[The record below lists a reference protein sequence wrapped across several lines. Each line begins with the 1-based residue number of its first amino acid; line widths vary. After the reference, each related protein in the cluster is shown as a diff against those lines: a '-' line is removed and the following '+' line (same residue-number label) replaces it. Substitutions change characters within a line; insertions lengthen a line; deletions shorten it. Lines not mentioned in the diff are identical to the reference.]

1 MSDGPL
7 HFLFGIHNHQP
18 VGNFDGVVDD
28 AVLRAYHPFLQTVAE
43 VGPGL
48 PLTVHCSGGLLA
60 TLRARA
66 RPTFDLLGRLAADG
80 QVELLTGGFYE
91 PILALLPDWDK
102 VGQIQALTHFL
113 RTSFGVSPRGMWL
126 AERIWEPQLP
136 RVLREAGV
144 EFVLVDDSHFAL
156 AGLDPEGLGGYY
168 LTEEQGA
175 TVAVFPINQRLRY
188 LVPFADPAES
198 LRYLEGRRDAGAV
211 TLVDD
216 GEKFGVWPG
225 TDRLVYGER
234 WLARFL
240 EALRAASWLR
250 VSTFARYL
258 DTQPAAGRVYLPTAA
273 YTEMG
278 EWALPP
284 AAAAELHE
292 ARARLGALPDGER
305 LTRLLRGGFFRNFLV
320 KYPEV
325 GDTYWKMIRL
335 SRRVHE
341 GLSARP
347 RDPRLLAARERLW
360 QGQANDAYWHGVFGG
375 CYLPHL
381 RRAVRSAL
389 VGCERRLEGPGK
401 PLGLDCVRADVDGDG
416 VAEVLVRTRALGLTL
431 RPARGATLTELVWL
445 AGELDT
451 ADVLTR
457 RPEAYHRQVAER
469 PPDAAGGDVKTIH
482 AAPGVKEAGL
492 TALLRYDRFRRASL
506 LDGLFPP
513 AGELDPLDPWDEA
526 RLVVGERPFE
536 HEVKTSPREV
546 AVLCSLPR
554 PDGLP
559 LALQKSVVA
568 MADDPALT
576 VTYRLRWEGEE
587 PLEGRWAVQWNLT
600 LSAGDAPGRYYR
612 VAGRPSL
619 GSRGR
624 LPAVHGLA
632 MVDEWLGCELA
643 LRWASPADVAWAPV
657 ETVSLSETGF
667 ERIYQG
673 SALLFAWPVRLLP
686 GQTWETS
693 LRVGI
698 GETPSRAAGETEAG
712 ARQTSDST

>member
-1 MSDGPL
+1 VSDGPL
-7 HFLFGIHNHQP
+7 HFLFGIHDHQP

-28 AVLRAYHPFLQTVAE
+28 AILQASHPFLRTIADSE
-43 VGPGL
+43 PGL

-60 TLRARA
+60 TLKERAPA
-66 RPTFDLLGRLAADG
+66 TFDLLGRLAADG

-102 VGQIQALTHFL
+102 VGQIQALTQFV
-113 RTSFGVSPRGMWL
+113 RASFGVTPRGMWL
-126 AERIWEPQLP
+126 AERVWEPHLP

-144 EFVLVDDSHFAL
+144 EFVLLDDSHFAL
-156 AGLDPEGLGGYY
+156 AGLEPEALGGYY

-188 LVPFADPAES
+188 LVPFADPGES

-225 TDRLVYGER
+225 TNRLVYGER
-234 WLARFL
+234 WLTRFL
-240 EALRAASWLR
+240 DTLRSAPWLR
-250 VSTFARYL
+250 ISTFARYL
-258 DTQPAAGRVYLPTAA
+258 DTQAPTGRVYLPTAA

-292 ARARLGALPDGER
+292 ARARLGALPEGER
-305 LTRLLRGGFFRNFLV
+305 LARLLRGGFFRNFLI

-325 GDTYWKMIRL
+325 GDTYWKMLRL

-341 GLSARP
+341 GLTARP

-381 RRAVRSAL
+381 RRAVKSAL
-389 VGCERRLEGPGK
+389 IACERRLDAPGK
-401 PLGLDCVRADVDGDG
+401 PLGLDCVRADVDGD
-416 VAEVLVRTRALGLTL
+416 ALPEVLVRTRALGLTL
-431 RPARGATLTELVWL
+431 RPGRGASVTELLWL
-445 AGELDT
+445 AGEMDT
-451 ADVLTR
+451 ADVLAR
-457 RPEAYHRQVAER
+457 RPEPYHRQVADR
-469 PPDAAGGDVKTIH
+469 PPDAAGGEVKTIH
-482 AAPGVKEAGL
+482 AAPAVKETGL

-506 LDGLFPP
+506 LDGLFPA
-513 AGELDPLDPWDEA
+513 AGELDPLDPWDAA

-536 HEVKTSPREV
+536 HEVKTSSREV
-546 AVLCSLPR
+546 AVLCALSR

-559 LALQKSVVA
+559 LALQKSVTA
-568 MADDPALT
+568 TADDPALT

-632 MVDEWLGCELA
+632 MVDEWLGCELS
-643 LRWASPADVAWAPV
+643 LRWASPADIGWAPV
-657 ETVSLSETGF
+657 ETVSLSEAGF

-673 SALLFAWPVRLLP
+673 SALLFAWPLRLSP

-693 LRVGI
+693 MRVSI
-698 GETPSRAAGETEAG
+698 GDAPARAAETGVG
-712 ARQTSDST
+712 ARQTGDSA

>member
-1 MSDGPL
+1 VSDPL

-18 VGNFDGVVDD
+18 VGNFDSVVDD
-28 AVLRAYHPFLQTVAE
+28 AVLRAYHPFLQTIAE
-43 VGPGL
+43 VGADL

-60 TLRARA
+60 ALKARA

-80 QVELLTGGFYE
+80 RVELLGGGFYE

-102 VGQIQALTHFL
+102 VGQIQALAQFL
-113 RTSFGVSPRGMWL
+113 KAHWGVSPRGMWL
-126 AERIWEPQLP
+126 AERVWEPQLP

-156 AGLDPEGLGGYY
+156 AGLDPETLGGYF

-198 LRYLEGRRDAGAV
+198 VRYLEGRRGAGAV

-225 TDRLVYGER
+225 TDRLVYGEG

-240 EALRAASWLR
+240 EALRAAPWLR
-250 VSTFARYL
+250 VSTFSRYL
-258 DTQPAAGRVYLPTAA
+258 DTHPPAGRVYLPTAA

-278 EWALPP
+278 EWALPL
-284 AAAAELHE
+284 AAAAELHD
-292 ARARLGALPDGER
+292 AKARLQELPDGER
-305 LTRLLRGGFFRNFLV
+305 LGRLLRGGFFRNFLV
-320 KYPEV
+320 KYPEI
-325 GDTYWKMIRL
+325 GDTYWKMLRL

-341 GLSARP
+341 GLAARP

-381 RRAVRSAL
+381 RRAVKSAL
-389 VGCERRLEGPGK
+389 IGCERRLEGPGK
-401 PLGLDCVRADVDGDG
+401 PLGIDCVQADVDGDG
-416 VAEVLVRTRALGLTL
+416 VAEVIVRTRSLGLTL
-431 RPARGATLTELVWL
+431 RPARGGSVTELLWL
-445 AGELDT
+445 GGEMDV

-457 RPEAYHRQVAER
+457 RPEPYHRQVAER
-469 PPDAAGGDVKTIH
+469 PSPPGAGEVQTIH
-482 AAPGVKEAGL
+482 AAPAVKEAGL

-513 AGELDPLDPWDEA
+513 TGELDPLEPWDAA
-526 RLVVGERPFE
+526 RLVVGERPLE
-536 HEVKTSPREV
+536 YEVKTSPRDV
-546 AVLCSLPR
+546 AVRCSLRR

-559 LALQKSVVA
+559 MTLQKSVTA
-568 MADDPALT
+568 MADDPAIT
-576 VTYRLRWEGEE
+576 VGYRLGWEGDE

-600 LSAGDAPGRYYR
+600 LSAGEAPGRYFR

-632 MVDEWLGCELA
+632 MVDEWLGCQLA
-643 LRWASPADVAWAPV
+643 LSWMMPAEVAWAPV

-673 SALLFAWPVRLLP
+673 SALLFVWPVRLLP

-693 LRVGI
+693 LRLLI
-698 GETPSRAAGETEAG
+698 GETAARAAETG
-712 ARQTSDST
+712 DSA

>member
-1 MSDGPL
+1 VSDEPL

-18 VGNFDGVVDD
+18 IGNFDGVVDD
-28 AVLRAYHPFLQTVAE
+28 AVVRCYHPFLQTIAE

-60 TLRARA
+60 TLKERA

-80 QVELLTGGFYE
+80 HVELLTGGFYE

-102 VGQIQALTHFL
+102 VGQIQALTQFL
-113 RTSFGVSPRGMWL
+113 RASFGVSPRGMWL

-144 EFVLVDDSHFAL
+144 EFVLLDDSHFAL
-156 AGLDPEGLGGYY
+156 AGHDPERLGGYY

-175 TVAVFPINQRLRY
+175 TVAVFPISQRLRY

-198 LRYLEGRRDAGAV
+198 LRYLAGRRGAGAV

-225 TDRLVYGER
+225 TERLVYRER

-240 EALRAASWLR
+240 AALGGAPWLR
-250 VSTFARYL
+250 VSTFSRYL
-258 DTQPAAGRVYLPTAA
+258 DTQPATGRVYLPTAA
-273 YTEMG
+273 YTELG
-278 EWALPP
+278 EWALPAEAS
-284 AAAAELHE
+284 AALHD
-292 ARARLGALPDGER
+292 ARERLGALPDGEA
-305 LTRLLRGGFFRNFLV
+305 LARLLRGGFFRNFLV

-325 GDTYWKMIRL
+325 GDAYWKMLRL

-347 RDPRLLAARERLW
+347 RDPRLLEARERLW

-389 VGCERRLEGPGK
+389 IGCERRLEGPGK
-401 PLGLDCVRADVDGDG
+401 PLGLDYLRADVDGDG
-416 VAEVLVRTRALGLTL
+416 VPEVVLRTRVLGLTL
-431 RPARGATLTELVWL
+431 RPARGASITELLWL
-445 AGELDT
+445 GGEVDT

-457 RPEAYHRQVAER
+457 RPEPYHRRVREQ
-469 PPDAAGGDVKTIH
+469 PPVSDAGAAQTIH
-482 AAPGVKEAGL
+482 APAGAKEAGL
-492 TALLRYDRFRRASL
+492 GALLAYDRFRRASL

-513 AGELDPLDPWDEA
+513 AGELDALDPWDAA

-536 HEVKTSPREV
+536 HEVKTTPREV
-546 AVLCSLPR
+546 AVLCSLSR

-559 LALQKSVVA
+559 LTLQKSVVI

-587 PLEGRWAVQWNLT
+587 PLEGRWAVQWSLT

-632 MVDEWLGCELA
+632 MVDEWLGGELA
-643 LRWASPADVAWAPV
+643 LRWPIPAEVAWAPV

-673 SALLFAWPVRLLP
+673 SSLLVAWPVRLQP

-693 LRVGI
+693 LRVVI
-698 GETPSRAAGETEAG
+698 AETPSRGTGEIAAG
-712 ARQTSDST
+712 ARQKGDSA